1 MSESLTKKTKAELI
15 EMVEALTARL
25 EACSMPGATTASAA
39 LTDAATDCAGP
50 AEDVRPATDR
60 ETALREIVELSCQDH
75 CPHRGNEDA
84 CRNCTIGRRLAAL
97 GL

>member
-25 EACSMPGATTASAA
+25 EACSMPGATTAGAA
-39 LTDAATDCAGP
+39 LTDAATDCAGSGSGGH
-50 AEDVRPATDR
+50 PATDR

-84 CRNCTIGRRLAAL
+84 CRNCTIGKRLAAL